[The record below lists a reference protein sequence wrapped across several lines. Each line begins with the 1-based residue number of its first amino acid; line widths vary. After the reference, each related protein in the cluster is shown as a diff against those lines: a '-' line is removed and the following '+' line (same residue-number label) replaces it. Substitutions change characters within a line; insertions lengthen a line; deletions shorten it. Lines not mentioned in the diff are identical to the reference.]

1 MSNQVIAFGRK
12 TLPQDGIASFTN
24 EAMST
29 DSGTAATLTLGT
41 RTVGSDHIEVSG
53 NGVRPKAS
61 ANPTDAQ
68 YVWTGCTVDN
78 SGSETSN
85 TFTLTINTAAN
96 AYDVDG
102 WDELEL
108 ASEEAGLNYGDTI
121 YLRGGEYNILAADK
135 RSRRTT
141 AFPGGTYTRPSVKTD
156 PRQGMD
162 LTTGNPV
169 VITTRVAL
177 SAEIGGLTLDNFDG
191 FTARFLFRNLLFTH
205 STGATA
211 AHNSYIFTGTNG
223 AGADVFFDSCTFT
236 GEVGFTPS
244 LDAELHSGIKL
255 AAGDWIAVQDCTFS
269 WLAIQLNFGAGD
281 NHYVVGN
288 TVTQQFEDFYKAQ
301 GGSNHYTTWN
311 TVYLLDALVLSSP
324 NEVHPDIVQ
333 WVGPAV
339 SVDTVEF
346 VGNRVFQ
353 GQVSASGNATGQGF
367 FMDNGT
373 AGARTTGL
381 LIAGNF
387 LSLNMTRGLT
397 WQETDNAIVRNN
409 TVINDYD
416 ASTAETLILFENQDG
431 AAADSTGIL
440 IRDTVSCSITAN
452 QMTGGSLLN
461 NNTTLDGS
469 TLSIFTD
476 LFNSP
481 QFEEL
486 LTTAN
491 LVSSY
496 TPKGSGAL
504 DVSAHQP
511 VVGVYPPS
519 GRTEFLNYSTRVT
532 DFPFE
537 ESGYDP
543 TFDTLTGQSISTVVS
558 DKRQVSTV
566 SATGSQVQISGGNSP
581 TYKIYDTNGTTVI
594 ESAIAVGES
603 RIVYSS
609 QYIEISDTT
618 SPLKGVTYTVVL
630 TAGSQ
635 TGEFQYTTSLGLL
648 RTSSAASALLIA

>member
-1 MSNQVIAFGRK
+1 
-12 TLPQDGIASFTN
+12 
-24 EAMST
+24 
-29 DSGTAATLTLGT
+29 
-41 RTVGSDHIEVSG
+41 
-53 NGVRPKAS
+53 
-61 ANPTDAQ
+61 
-68 YVWTGCTVDN
+68 
-78 SGSETSN
+78 
-85 TFTLTINTAAN
+85 
-96 AYDVDG
+96 
-102 WDELEL
+102 
-108 ASEEAGLNYGDTI
+108 
-121 YLRGGEYNILAADK
+121 
-135 RSRRTT
+135 
-141 AFPGGTYTRPSVKTD
+141 
-156 PRQGMD
+156 
-162 LTTGNPV
+162 
-169 VITTRVAL
+169 
-177 SAEIGGLTLDNFDG
+177 
-191 FTARFLFRNLLFTH
+191 
-205 STGATA
+205 
-211 AHNSYIFTGTNG
+211 
-223 AGADVFFDSCTFT
+223 
-236 GEVGFTPS
+236 
-244 LDAELHSGIKL
+244 
-255 AAGDWIAVQDCTFS
+255 
-269 WLAIQLNFGAGD
+269 
-281 NHYVVGN
+281 
-288 TVTQQFEDFYKAQ
+288 
-301 GGSNHYTTWN
+301 
-311 TVYLLDALVLSSP
+311 
-324 NEVHPDIVQ
+324 
-333 WVGPAV
+333 
-339 SVDTVEF
+339 
-346 VGNRVFQ
+346 
-353 GQVSASGNATGQGF
+353 
-367 FMDNGT
+367 MDNGT

-440 IRDTVSCSITAN
+440 IRDTVSYSITAN

-594 ESAIAVGES
+594 GES

-648 RTSSAASALLIA
+648 RSQSASAALLIA